1 VTDQPPEKPGLLYG
15 LLPRLGSFALAAA
28 MTVWILILPTDFA
41 GPGNEVNHWALMAIM
56 WGMAAGYTHGV
67 GFVPY
72 NRILRILLGPAAAW
86 LLLIGGAFW
95 FLNLG

>member
-1 VTDQPPEKPGLLYG
+1 MSGFYG
-15 LLPRLGSFALAAA
+15 LLPRLVSFALALA

-41 GPGNEVNHWALMAIM
+41 GPGNEV
-56 WGMAAGYTHGV
+56 
-67 GFVPY
+67 
-72 NRILRILLGPAAAW
+72 LRILLGPAAAW